1 MLAGVVPMI
10 RTVFLL
16 VSVAALALAGCSR
29 DGGENAELAA
39 LDESLAN
46 DAAGAPDPALTAA
59 LEDQI
64 LVDPDLAQQSQRD
77 VARPA
82 GGPAGAQMPA
92 EVMPT
97 PATAA
102 ETGRLLSAPAPAA
115 DTGASPSEAERITLG
130 ALAQSQARGACEGKI
145 GYSYQWAARM
155 PADMPLYPRARVSE
169 AAGADAAACTR
180 RVVGFATAATVQ
192 QVVDFH
198 YTRAR
203 QARYS
208 AEHLLSGSEHRL
220 GGTRG
225 DDAFMLFARP
235 RRGGGTEGEII
246 VNTGR

>member
-1 MLAGVVPMI
+1 MI
-10 RTVFLL
+10 RRLFLSL
-16 VSVAALALAGCSR
+16 CVAALAAC
-29 DGGENAELAA
+29 GGTPENAELAA
-39 LDESLAN
+39 LDASLAN
-46 DAAGAPDPALTAA
+46 DAGNAADPALTAA

-64 LVDPDLAQQSQRD
+64 LVDPSLSQQSQRD

-92 EVMPT
+92 EVMPA

-102 ETGRLLSAPAPAA
+102 ETGRLMSAPAPVS
-115 DTGASPSEAERITLG
+115 DTGAAPSEADRITLG
-130 ALAQSQARGACEGKI
+130 ALAQSQAQGSCEGKI

-169 AAGADAAACTR
+169 AAGADGAGCTR
-180 RVVGFATAATVQ
+180 RVVGFATGATVE
-192 QVVDFH
+192 QVVDYH

-203 QARYS
+203 QARYA
-208 AEHLLSGSEHRL
+208 AEHLLSGTEHRL

-225 DDAFMLFARP
+225 DDAFVLFARP

>member
-1 MLAGVVPMI
+1 MIRTALLFMISAMLAGCGAQ
-10 RTVFLL
+10 
-16 VSVAALALAGCSR
+16 S
-29 DGGENAELAA
+29 ENSELAA
-39 LDESLAN
+39 LDASLAN

-64 LVDPDLAQQSQRD
+64 LIDPSLAQQSQRD

-82 GGPAGAQMPA
+82 GGPAGAQVPA
-92 EVMPT
+92 EVMPE

-102 ETGRLLSAPAPAA
+102 ETGRLIGAPAPLADTSTPPGAA
-115 DTGASPSEAERITLG
+115 DRITLG
-130 ALAQSQARGACEGKI
+130 ALAQSQAQGSCEGKI

-169 AAGADAAACTR
+169 AAGADGAACTR
-180 RVVGFATAATVQ
+180 RVVGFATGATVQ

-203 QARYS
+203 QARYA
-208 AEHLLSGSEHRL
+208 AEHLLSGTEHRL

-225 DDAFMLFARP
+225 DDAFVLFARP